1 MKKQKLP
8 AFLRNPAPAAV
19 THEFKR
25 HRFMVWATTGPP
37 KFVPLS
43 ENAWAVTIPNDGGPR
58 GLEWVRFQAENMREF
73 LDARGLGDSVGRLAE
88 KGYGPLSNEA
98 LAARLLLAAK
108 IVLSE
113 NMPLET
119 RLDYAVSFGRLE
131 TQLSVLLSADDNMPK
146 PPESREKPWAKALA
160 RDLLREMPDATD
172 KERWRSIPAE
182 AKDDREVYVGK
193 QRWYVSRGEHHPKNK
208 RPIECL
214 WAVLADNENPVRE
227 RGPGLRAFC
236 ENYLAQVRRG
246 ACG

>member
-1 MKKQKLP
+1 MKKHKLP
-8 AFLRNPAPAAV
+8 AFPRIPAAV
-19 THEFKR
+19 TREFKR
-25 HRFMVWATTGPP
+25 HRLMVRVTTGPP
-37 KFVPLS
+37 KFVPMS
-43 ENAWAVTIPNDGGPR
+43 ENVWGITSRNDGGPR
-58 GLEWVRFQAENMREF
+58 GLEWVRFQAENMRKF
-73 LDARGLGDSVGRLAE
+73 LDERGLSHSESRLAE
-88 KGYGPLSNEA
+88 KGHEPLSNEV
-98 LAARLLLAAK
+98 LAARILLAAR

-160 RDLLREMPDATD
+160 RDLLRGMPNATD

-182 AKDDREVYVGK
+182 AADEREVYVGER
-193 QRWYVSRGEHHPKNK
+193 RWYVSRGKYSPKNK

-246 ACG
+246 ARG